1 MANIRMIS
9 ELALSLLRD
18 DMSIDIEHLKSKLDS
33 NSISQF
39 KSCSV
44 EALENFVQSLSC
56 SNAKEEINSVA
67 SRYIEL
73 VSDCEFE
80 EFIDSMRHAFVA
92 YSQGGLRDLF
102 LHQENQA
109 WYPRVKLK
117 HALTPNDIHTLCDFV
132 NVYRGCDLI
141 ESNTREY
148 GQSWTKSE
156 EVAREFA
163 FVHYSSQAWFSKAS
177 RCVLKATI
185 HKDHVFYSDQCK
197 HEQEVVVDTD
207 KLRNVELCA

>member
-9 ELALSLLRD
+9 ELTLSVLRD
-18 DMSIDIEHLKSKLDS
+18 NMSIDIEHLISKLDS

-39 KSCSV
+39 KDCSV
-44 EALENFVQSLSC
+44 EALENFVQYLSC

-67 SRYIEL
+67 TRYIEL
-73 VSDCEFE
+73 VSDCVFE

-92 YSQGGLRDLF
+92 YSQGGLLELF

-109 WYPRVKLK
+109 WYPRIKLK
-117 HALTPNDIHTLCDFV
+117 HALTPNDIHTLCDIV
-132 NVYRGCDLI
+132 TVYRGCDLI
-141 ESNTREY
+141 EVNTKEY
-148 GQSWTKSE
+148 GQSWSKSE

-163 FVHYSSQAWFSKAS
+163 FVHYSSQAWFSKGS

-185 HKDHVFYSDQCK
+185 HKNYIFYSDQSK
-197 HEQEVVVDTD
+197 HEQEVVADTE
-207 KLRNVELCA
+207 KLTNIDLCT

>member
-1 MANIRMIS
+1 MVNIRMIG
-9 ELALSLLRD
+9 EVALSVLRD
-18 DMSIDIEHLKSKLDS
+18 DMSIDIGHLMSKLDS

-39 KSCSV
+39 KNCSV
-44 EALENFVQSLSC
+44 DALENFALSLSC
-56 SNAKEEINSVA
+56 SNVKEEINSVA

-73 VSDCEFE
+73 VLDCEFA

-117 HALTPNDIHTLCDFV
+117 HALTPNDIHTLCDLV
-132 NVYRGCDLI
+132 TVYRGCDLL

-148 GQSWTKSE
+148 GQSWSKSE

-177 RCVLKATI
+177 RCVLMATI
-185 HKDHVFYSDQCK
+185 HKDHVFYSDQSK
-197 HEQEVVVDTD
+197 HEQEVVVDTE